1 MGDLFA
7 SLETDYEINGRRS
20 LGTLKGRLVHLR
32 EAFGNMQAVD
42 VNEEGVERYKLMRLG
57 ERTKRGNKPI
67 QPATVNRE
75 LAALRKAFRLAAR
88 QKRIAAAP
96 EIAMLVEN
104 NVRQGF
110 VEPGTFETIVA
121 ALPEYVR
128 DFIRFA
134 YLTGWRRG
142 EIRSLEWSAVNRESK
157 TVFLGQSKNGEPR
170 ILPLVG
176 ELERI
181 VKRRWLAHTIENT
194 NGNTLL
200 ASFVFH
206 CGDGRP
212 IGDFRKSW
220 RVACKK
226 AGQPNLLLHDLR
238 RSAVRNFDKNGVSQ
252 IVGMMISGHKTASV
266 YKRYRIVP
274 ENDIREALQK
284 VEQAIKRQKRT
295 QRVTTMTANGGA
307 R

>member
-1 MGDLFA
+1 MTL
-7 SLETDYEINGRRS
+7 STDAPRQELLAAVGPSSRRRS
-20 LGTLKGRLVHLR
+20 
-32 EAFGNMQAVD
+32 
-42 VNEEGVERYKLMRLG
+42 
-57 ERTKRGNKPI
+57 
-67 QPATVNRE
+67 NRE

-88 QKRIAAAP
+88 QKRIATVP
-96 EIAMLVEN
+96 EIAMLAEN

-110 VEPGTFETIVA
+110 VEPGAFETIVA

-128 DFIRFA
+128 DFVRFA

-157 TVFLGQSKNGEPR
+157 TVFLGRSKNGEPR

-181 VKRRWLAHTIENT
+181 IIKRRWLARTIENA

-200 ASFVFH
+200 ASSVFH

-220 RVACKK
+220 RVACRK
-226 AGQPNLLLHDLR
+226 AGLPNLLLHDLR
-238 RSAVRNFDKNGVSQ
+238 RSAVRNFDRSGISQ

-274 ENDIREALQK
+274 ENDIREALQR
-284 VEQAIKRQKRT
+284 VEQAIKRAKEKPECHCHDGRQWRAMKQIMRSLLDPAQIT
-295 QRVTTMTANGGA
+295 HNLHRSGA
-307 R
+307 TR